1 MYKRQVVYSLI
12 YNALS
17 ISLGLLLVK
26 VFKLP
31 SWATP
36 AITFNNT
43 ISFPLLLTQSLQST
57 GVLDNLLMC
66 SNDDVSS
73 AVTRAKSYF
82 LVNAMIADSL
92 TFGLGPRLLES
103 SHTEDAPDK
112 KEGQEDDDD
121 SPEAERRNE
130 EEDEE
135 QARETEET
143 SLLPNKAVRKG
154 VLSERKIARL
164 AQRGYYKLPSWM
176 QSALAGAWSFVS
188 PPLIGATIG
197 VIIGLVPALQTAFFA
212 ESQDGGFLN
221 AWLTKSV
228 ENIGE
233 LFTALQVVVVGVK
246 LSKGSSSINFLLKEN
261 QANTTQRCS
270 T

>member
-1 MYKRQVVYSLI
+1 M
-12 YNALS
+12 
-17 ISLGLLLVK
+17 
-26 VFKLP
+26 
-31 SWATP
+31 
-36 AITFNNT
+36 
-43 ISFPLLLTQSLQST
+43 
-57 GVLDNLLMC
+57 
-66 SNDDVSS
+66 
-73 AVTRAKSYF
+73 
-82 LVNAMIADSL
+82 
-92 TFGLGPRLLES
+92 
-103 SHTEDAPDK
+103 
-112 KEGQEDDDD
+112 DDD

-154 VLSERKIARL
+154 VLSERKIARF

-176 QSALAGAWSFVS
+176 QSVLAGAWSFVS

-246 LSKGSSSINFLLKEN
+246 LSKGLCGMYFS
-261 QANTTQRCS
+261 
-270 T
+270 

>member
-1 MYKRQVVYSLI
+1 M
-12 YNALS
+12 
-17 ISLGLLLVK
+17 G
-26 VFKLP
+26 
-31 SWATP
+31 
-36 AITFNNT
+36 
-43 ISFPLLLTQSLQST
+43 
-57 GVLDNLLMC
+57 

-143 SLLPNKAVRKG
+143 SLLPNKAVRKS

-164 AQRGYYKLPSWM
+164 AQRGYHKLPAWM

-188 PPLIGATIG
+188 PPLI
-197 VIIGLVPALQTAFFA
+197 
-212 ESQDGGFLN
+212 
-221 AWLTKSV
+221 
-228 ENIGE
+228 
-233 LFTALQVVVVGVK
+233 
-246 LSKGSSSINFLLKEN
+246 LSLIHI
-261 QANTTQRCS
+261 
-270 T
+270 